1 MLCCCC
7 QPSKHTTHTH
17 EFKQSSLQGST
28 HHIQASKSLLSGC
41 EVVPSPAPH
50 LSPRAVTLAT
60 RHRQPDA
67 ALVRRTLAGR
77 RRPCRSTAQPERR
90 AGGTAERWRG
100 EEGRG
105 AEGDRRRRD
114 PEVHRAACAL
124 APPLPMRTGAVERLE
139 GRCRDEMGS

>member
-1 MLCCCC
+1 MAMLCCCC

-50 LSPRAVTLAT
+50 LSPRAVALAT

-67 ALVRRTLAGR
+67 ALVRRTLTGR

-90 AGGTAERWRG
+90 ARGTAG
-100 EEGRG
+100 EMEGRG
-105 AEGDRRRRD
+105 GERGRGRSATARSRSSPCGVR
-114 PEVHRAACAL
+114 PGAASAD
-124 APPLPMRTGAVERLE
+124 ADWSGGAA
-139 GRCRDEMGS
+139 GGEMPR